1 MKIKLLKDA
10 YLRTSAVKLEQK
22 PFGVIFKGTVVEVL
36 DETVIGTSL
45 KGNPVWYADRRGW
58 FIWSGAAEIIEKEV
72 ELSYLPIEDT
82 ANIKYLSE
90 KSLEWY
96 NNHKGLNWAIIRE
109 RIVDKIWQKK
119 DLTGRGVRVAILDSG
134 IDVMHPDLDPCIQAY
149 GNFSVSNFATKK
161 DILGSGTRMASI
173 IAAQG
178 RFKVTG
184 VAPSAQLYVAKVM
197 NFDHQIDPDSVIS
210 ALKWSYQL
218 KADIVLLGPNLHKDA
233 FTEAQLDELKQLVST
248 FSSLGTL
255 FVSPSGNMLTEIDVP
270 SIFKTFK
277 DVIIVGS
284 HTFENTIQ
292 PFTYFGK
299 EVDTF
304 APGDRLLCAKQQGST
319 GFLSGTKAAASF
331 VTGVLALL
339 VQFTKSV
346 GLDLEPAE
354 WKKLVKE
361 CGIAIKESN
370 SEISSTK
377 RIFSSEKLL
386 QLVER
391 KLKEKKLLNESA

>member
-22 PFGVIFKGTVVEVL
+22 PFGIVFKGTVVEVL
-36 DETVIGTSL
+36 DEVVVATSL
-45 KGNPVWYADRRGW
+45 KGNPVWYADKRGW
-58 FIWSGAAEIIEKEV
+58 FIWSGAAEIVEKEV

-82 ANIKYLSE
+82 SNIKYLSE

-109 RIVDKIWQKK
+109 RIVDKVWQKK

-149 GNFSVSNFATKK
+149 GNFSVSNFTTKK

-184 VAPSAQLYVAKVM
+184 VAPSAQLYIGKVM
-197 NFDHQIDPDSVIS
+197 NFDHQIDPDSLIS

-218 KADIVLLGPNLHKDA
+218 KADIVLLGPNFHKDA
-233 FTEAQLDELKQLVST
+233 FTAAQLDELKQLVAT
-248 FSSLGTL
+248 FSSLGTI
-255 FVSPSGNMLTEIDVP
+255 FVSPAGNMLTEVDVP

-277 DVIIVGS
+277 EVIIVGS

-292 PFTYFGK
+292 PFSYFGK

-304 APGDRLLCAKQQGST
+304 APGDRLLCAKQNGET
-319 GFLSGTKAAASF
+319 GFLSGTKASASF
-331 VTGVLALL
+331 VTGVLALML
-339 VQFTKSV
+339 QFVKQV
-346 GLDLEPAE
+346 GLELEPLE

-361 CGIAIKESN
+361 SGVPIKESS

-391 KLKEKKLLNESA
+391 KLKENRIFNEN

>member
-1 MKIKLLKDA
+1 MKIRLLKDA

-22 PFGVIFKGTVVEVL
+22 PFGVVFKGTVIDVL
-36 DETVIGTSL
+36 EEAVVGTSL
-45 KGNPVWYADRRGW
+45 KGNPIWYADRRGW
-58 FIWSGAAEIIEKEV
+58 FIWSGAAEVIEKEV
-72 ELSYLPIEDT
+72 SLSYLPIEDT

-119 DLTGRGVRVAILDSG
+119 DLTGRGVRIAILDSG

-197 NFDHQIDPDSVIS
+197 NFDHQIDPDSLIS

-218 KADIVLLGPNLHKDA
+218 KADIVLIGPNLHKDA
-233 FTEAQLDELKQLVST
+233 FTSAQLDEMKQLVST
-248 FSSLGTL
+248 FSSLGTV
-255 FVSPSGNMLTEIDVP
+255 FVSPSGNILTEVDEP

-292 PFTYFGK
+292 SFTYYGK

-304 APGDRLLCAKQQGST
+304 APGERLLCAKQNGET
-319 GFLSGTKAAASF
+319 GFLSGTKASAAF
-331 VTGVLALL
+331 ITGVLALMI
-339 VQFTKSV
+339 QFAKESD
-346 GLDLEPAE
+346 LKLEPIE

-361 CGIAIKESN
+361 CGIAVKESN

-391 KLKEKKLLNESA
+391 KLKEKNLLKRGS